1 MRWRFVFSEM
11 AIGFRRNLSMTIATI
26 LTITIALTGLGA
38 AWLTHKQTN
47 ATKDYWFGKIQ
58 ISVFL
63 TKDVTQPEKDAIFSQ
78 LNSLPQVQHV
88 YYESKTEAYQHFKQQ
103 FKNVPALVKN
113 TDPSA
118 LPESYRVK
126 LKDPKKYAIVASAVQ
141 DMPGVDQ
148 VAAEAQALKKV
159 FRLLGGLQNVML
171 IVAGAV
177 LLASVLLIFN
187 NVRLA
192 AFSRRRETGIMRLVG
207 ASDVY
212 IQAPFI
218 LEITTA
224 AIITFLAA
232 WGQFLF
238 PLVLSSDNSTAPL
251 TVFITSVQTQ
261 HIVPYTLLN
270 SIGVMGIVV
279 PALIVIFLN
288 RYIVQGILA
297 GSVK

>member
-1 MRWRFVFSEM
+1 VRWRFVFSEM
-11 AIGFRRNLSMTIATI
+11 AIGLRRNLSMTIATI
-26 LTITIALTGLGA
+26 LTIWIALTGLGA
-38 AWLTHKQTN
+38 AWLMHEQTN

-63 TKDVTQPEKDAIFSQ
+63 TKDVSQTERDAIFSQ
-78 LNSLPQVQHV
+78 LNNLPQVDHV
-88 YYESKTEAYQHFKQQ
+88 FYESKAEAYLHFKQQ

-126 LKDPKKYAIVASAVQ
+126 LKDPKKFPIVASAVQ

-171 IVAGAV
+171 IVAAAV
-177 LLASVLLIFN
+177 LLASILLIFN

-207 ASDVY
+207 ASDLY

-218 LEITTA
+218 LEITA
-224 AIITFLAA
+224 AAFIGGILASGA
-232 WGQFLF
+232 MF
-238 PLVLSSDNSTAPL
+238 V
-251 TVFITSVQTQ
+251 IK
-261 HIVPYTLLN
+261 
-270 SIGVMGIVV
+270 
-279 PALIVIFLN
+279 ALIVDHGLRSAFGGILT
-288 RYIVQGILA
+288 YIGWGTVWATVPWLILA
-297 GSVK
+297 GVLIAAVTAFGTLQRYLRV

>member
-26 LTITIALTGLGA
+26 LTIWIALTGLGA
-38 AWLTHKQTN
+38 AWLMHQQTN

-63 TKDVTQPEKDAIFSQ
+63 TKAVTQPERDAIRQQ
-78 LNSLPQVQHV
+78 LLSLPQVDHV
-88 YYESKTEAYQHFKQQ
+88 YYESKQEAWVHFKEQ
-103 FKNVPALVKN
+103 FKNVPQLVKN

-126 LKDPKKYAIVASAVQ
+126 LKDPKKFAIVASAVQ

-171 IVAGAV
+171 IVAAAV
-177 LLASVLLIFN
+177 LLASILLIFN

-218 LEITTA
+218 LEITVA
-224 AIITFLAA
+224 ALIGGILA
-232 WGQFLF
+232 
-238 PLVLSSDNSTAPL
+238 
-251 TVFITSVQTQ
+251 SVAMFA
-261 HIVPYTLLN
+261 IK
-270 SIGVMGIVV
+270 
-279 PALIVIFLN
+279 ALIVDHGLKSAFG
-288 RYIVQGILA
+288 GILTYIGWGAVWGTIPYLLLA
-297 GSVK
+297 GVLIAAITAFGTLQRYLRV